1 MKNTLN
7 GFLIIMCLVG
17 VHLFAQ
23 QVSNNNLKQYAKH
36 KYPERFLPKDEFET
50 MAKYNQRLKHQ
61 VEIIDERREELL
73 SELKAKKQKR
83 NVWKRSRNEGYI
95 MRLGSK
101 LN

>member
-23 QVSNNNLKQYAKH
+23 QVSNNNLKLYAKH

-50 MAKYNQRLKHQ
+50 TAKYNQRLKHQ

-73 SELKAKKQKR
+73 SELKAKKA
-83 NVWKRSRNEGYI
+83 ETE
-95 MRLGSK
+95 RLEKVTERRIYYASWQ
-101 LN
+101 

>member
-23 QVSNNNLKQYAKH
+23 QVSNHNLNQYAKQ

-50 MAKYNQRLKHQ
+50 TAKYNQRLKHQ

-73 SELKAKKQKR
+73 SELKAKKA
-83 NVWKRSRNEGYI
+83 ETE
-95 MRLGSK
+95 RLEKVTERRVYYASWQ
-101 LN
+101 

>member
-23 QVSNNNLKQYAKH
+23 QVSNHNLKQYAKH

-50 MAKYNQRLKHQ
+50 TAKYNQRLKHQ

-73 SELKAKKQKR
+73 SELKAKKA
-83 NVWKRSRNEGYI
+83 ETE
-95 MRLGSK
+95 RLEKVTERRIYYASWQ
-101 LN
+101 

>member
-23 QVSNNNLKQYAKH
+23 QVSNHNLKQYAKH

-73 SELKAKKQKR
+73 SELKAKKA
-83 NVWKRSRNEGYI
+83 ETE
-95 MRLGSK
+95 RLEKVTERRIYYASWQ
-101 LN
+101 

>member
-23 QVSNNNLKQYAKH
+23 QVSNHNLKQYAKQ

-50 MAKYNQRLKHQ
+50 TAKYN
-61 VEIIDERREELL
+61 
-73 SELKAKKQKR
+73 
-83 NVWKRSRNEGYI
+83 
-95 MRLGSK
+95 
-101 LN
+101 

>member
-23 QVSNNNLKQYAKH
+23 QVSNHNLKQYAKQ
-36 KYPERFLPKDEFET
+36 KCPERFSPKDEFET
-50 MAKYNQRLKHQ
+50 TAKYNQRLKHQ

-73 SELKAKKQKR
+73 SELKAKKA
-83 NVWKRSRNEGYI
+83 ETE
-95 MRLGSK
+95 RLEKVTERRVYYASWQ
-101 LN
+101 

>member
-1 MKNTLN
+1 
-7 GFLIIMCLVG
+7 MCLVG

-50 MAKYNQRLKHQ
+50 TAKYNQRLKHQ

-73 SELKAKKQKR
+73 SELKAKKA
-83 NVWKRSRNEGYI
+83 ETE
-95 MRLGSK
+95 RLEKVTERRIYYASWQ
-101 LN
+101 